1 MNSSDSADGT
11 PAVPDPIA
19 ATREWVDKA
28 VIGLNL
34 CPFAKSVQVKGQ
46 VRYVLSDASDAPTLL
61 AELEQ
66 ELQHLAAIDP
76 DQTDTTLIVHPRVL
90 NDFLDF
96 NDFLD
101 EADALLERLGLD
113 GTLQIA
119 SFHPHYQFAG
129 TDPAD
134 ITNYTNRSPYPTLHL
149 LREASIDRAVE
160 AFPDAEAIY
169 EHNMETLQ
177 QLGVDGWEAVFP
189 PWKPPH
195 R

>member
-1 MNSSDSADGT
+1 MKSSDSPDR
-11 PAVPDPIA
+11 DPIA

-46 VRYVLSDASDAPTLL
+46 VRYVLSDANDTAALL

-66 ELQHLAAIDP
+66 ELQHLAAADP
-76 DQTDTTLIVHPRVL
+76 EATDTTLIIHPRVL

-101 EADALLERLGLD
+101 EADELLERLGLD

-119 SFHPHYQFAG
+119 SFHPQYQFAG

-149 LREASIDRAVE
+149 LREESIDRAVE
-160 AFPDAEAIY
+160 AFPEAEEIY
-169 EHNMETLQ
+169 ERNIETLQ
-177 QLGVDGWEAVFP
+177 RLGLDGWDALFP
-189 PWKPPH
+189 
-195 R
+195 RNR